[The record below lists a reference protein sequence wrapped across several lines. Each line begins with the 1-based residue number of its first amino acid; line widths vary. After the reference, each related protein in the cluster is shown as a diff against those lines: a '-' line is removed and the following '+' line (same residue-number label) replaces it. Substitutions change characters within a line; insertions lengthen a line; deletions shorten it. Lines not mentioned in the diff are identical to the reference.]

1 MNRPLTALAIA
12 LLIAPLLLAGSASG
26 APAKFQNGQISFWS
40 DRMADRAQVYV
51 MNADGGRQHA
61 ITRQFS
67 AKRGA
72 FSRDGRRIAFDG
84 RAYNTLFDFDI
95 FVAAASGR
103 GAKRITRGPER
114 DLMPA
119 WSPDGRTIA
128 FSRQAA
134 EEDMPEIWL
143 VGADGSDPRLL
154 LQGGLAPSWSPDGSR
169 IAFEGLGGVATVK
182 PDGSALRQLASG
194 GEPAWSPD
202 GRTIVFTRAGDIWL
216 MRPDGSGQRRLT
228 RTAAE
233 ELEPSFSPD
242 GRWVLVS
249 SDRIGNKDVFKM
261 RPDGSG
267 LRNLT
272 RHPAEDWAT
281 SWQPLP
287 H

>member
-1 MNRPLTALAIA
+1 MKRLLTTVALGLAA
-12 LLIAPLLLAGSASG
+12 APLLAVHASG
-26 APAKFQNGQISFWS
+26 APAKYANGRISFWS
-40 DRMADRAQVYV
+40 DRAADRAQVYV
-51 MNADGGRQHA
+51 MNSDGGRQHA

-72 FSRDGRRIAFDG
+72 FSPDGRRIAFDG

-103 GAKRITRGPER
+103 GAKRITRGPDR

-119 WSPDGRTIA
+119 WSPDGQTIA
-128 FSRQAA
+128 FSRQST
-134 EEDMPEIWL
+134 EDGMPDVWL
-143 VGADGSDPRLL
+143 VGADGSDPRVLVE
-154 LQGGLAPSWSPDGSR
+154 GGLAPSWAPDGSR

-182 PDGSALRQLASG
+182 PDGSALRQLATG

-202 GRTIVFTRAGDIWL
+202 GRTIVLSRSGDIWR
-216 MRPDGSGQRRLT
+216 MRADGSGQRRLT

-242 GRWVLVS
+242 GRWVLFS
-249 SDRIGNKDVFKM
+249 SDRTGNKDVFKM

-281 SWQPLP
+281 SWQPLS